1 MMEAIGSD
9 CWAREPTEHRGDAQ
23 FPRIDIAAREFGD
36 VSYFSDDYLDFPPTL
51 YPGRELF
58 TFGLYCPRDDS
69 ICRLGWWNLIS
80 LILAALI

>member
-9 CWAREPTEHRGDAQ
+9 CWAREPTSTVGTRN
-23 FPRIDIAAREFGD
+23 FRIDIAAREFDD

-58 TFGLYCPRDDS
+58 TFGLFV
-69 ICRLGWWNLIS
+69 
-80 LILAALI
+80 LAMIAFVVWGGGT